1 MHHTGTFLSALLAF
15 SFFSSCTTF
24 NTASETTQQPDPQ
37 EEEIKRLTKSGPSRP
52 SSLSKPAYYLPY
64 YNIKYKLNEWLKYF
78 AYYEKNPQST
88 EPANI
93 YESEND
99 EETPLMLAAALG
111 NIRIM
116 KELLQHGVNIN
127 FTSKHYHETALHYA
141 AYKGNTEAYAFLVKN
156 GAKQD
161 IKSIDASSTSA
172 KHEDDCECF
181 TVADDVFREKRNFK
195 LRTPKQLLQKRLSD
209 ALTGKYDGDED

>member
-15 SFFSSCTTF
+15 SFFSSCTSF
-24 NTASETTQQPDPQ
+24 NTASETAQQPDPQ
-37 EEEIKRLTKSGPSRP
+37 EEEIKRLKERGPSRP
-52 SSLSKPAYYLPY
+52 TSLSKPAYYFPDS
-64 YNIKYKLNEWLKYF
+64 NIKLELNEWRKYF
-78 AYYEKNPQST
+78 AYYEKNPKST

-99 EETPLMLAAALG
+99 EETPLMLAAAIG
-111 NIRIM
+111 DIRLM
-116 KELLQHGVNIN
+116 KKLLQHGVNIN
-127 FTSKHYHETALHYA
+127 FTSKRYHETALHYA

-161 IKSIDASSTSA
+161 IKSIDASTTSA
-172 KHEDDCECF
+172 KHEEDCECF
-181 TVADDVFREKRNFK
+181 TAADDAFREKRNFK

-209 ALTGKYDGDED
+209 ALAGKYDGDAD